1 MAKALTPKPRVI
13 KDYSALTEEILE
25 QIKLAYPYGFSEN
38 LISYTNKDGLQ
49 VSALPFEAED
59 KYYLV
64 RMTVKQANKIIEDDE
79 DYDDDGNLRD
89 DVKEE
94 YEEKYDEDADA
105 DEIPDEPADEDAG
118 EREND

>member
-1 MAKALTPKPRVI
+1 MAKAPTPKPRVV
-13 KDYSALTEEILE
+13 KDYSALTDEIIE

-38 LISYTNKDGLQ
+38 LVSYTNKDGLQ

-59 KYYLV
+59 KYYLI

-89 DVKEE
+89 DVNEE
-94 YEEKYDEDADA
+94 YEEKYDEDGDA
-105 DEIPDEPADEDAG
+105 DEIPDEPMDESEAEDED
-118 EREND
+118 

>member
-1 MAKALTPKPRVI
+1 
-13 KDYSALTEEILE
+13 
-25 QIKLAYPYGFSEN
+25 